1 MVYELY
7 LHNTI
12 EKQKKN
18 EAVLSKKNKM
28 YYKEKILIKR
38 KTGVSSKLT

>member
-12 EKQKKN
+12 EKQKQN
-18 EAVLSKKNKM
+18 EAVLSKKIKCII
-28 YYKEKILIKR
+28 KKKILIKR